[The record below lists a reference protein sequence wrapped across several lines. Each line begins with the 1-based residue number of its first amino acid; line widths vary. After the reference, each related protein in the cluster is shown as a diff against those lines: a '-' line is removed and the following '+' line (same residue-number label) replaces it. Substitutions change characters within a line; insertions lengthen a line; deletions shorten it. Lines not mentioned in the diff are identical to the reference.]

1 MIPTVVNST
10 SRVPSPHTVRAVNA
24 LGQGLRSPVKLHGAK
39 DKLTSVRVVLLIAAV
54 LFLVSCNTLQDRPT
68 DPQDDAASTTP
79 AIELGAGDVAEEAPI
94 EEETIEHIEPGTGKF
109 LNEAAANPP
118 IQDPPDDG
126 EITFNFEAQPLQEV
140 VKTILGDLLQENYVI
155 APGVTGQVTFATAKP
170 IRTDQVMAVLEMLLA
185 WNNATLVYSEGR
197 YNVLPIG
204 QAVKGKLTPRTDT
217 IYDGRGFQVRV
228 FPLQYISAPEMEK
241 LLKPY
246 AQDYAFVNV
255 DSARNMLVLS
265 GTPQEL
271 NNYKA
276 TIETFDVDWLAGMS
290 VGIYP
295 LQRVEVDTVV
305 PELETL
311 FGEGAST
318 PLAGMFRFMPME
330 RLNAVL
336 VITTQPQYLDKA
348 KSWIDV
354 LDRAAGSAGTRLYVY
369 EVKNVKAVDL
379 ADILNDAFST
389 GGTSTTRTVSAAGS
403 VAPGLESVEISS
415 INDPRRSDPQP
426 AVVARTETRGTDG
439 GLALVGG
446 EDIRITAVEE
456 SNSLLIRASPQQYE
470 AVLGAIRRL
479 DSIPLQVLIEV
490 KIIEVSLE
498 DNFAFGVQWFFEGAV
513 PSPSPTAKYDFTTEG
528 ASLGSA
534 FSGSPTLSYAFVAS
548 NARVLLDALETATSL
563 NVLSAPS
570 LLVLNNR
577 EANINVGDQIPV
589 VTTFI
594 NNGVGGDQAR
604 NTVQFRD
611 VGIILSVTPRVNPGG
626 LVFMEVSQEVSNVD
640 SGAQVLGGNV
650 PVQRRTLDTEIAVQS
665 GETVV
670 LGGLIS
676 ETTNAGRSGVPFLS
690 RIPLIGS
697 LFGQQRS
704 GTDRTELILLISPT
718 VVRSRE
724 EAHRISEEYQSRFK
738 GLVPLRDRINN
749 EF

>member
-1 MIPTVVNST
+1 MINS
-10 SRVPSPHTVRAVNA
+10 HNKVRAGRSSQADKTAFAPWGGRSLLSKIAGSA
-24 LGQGLRSPVKLHGAK
+24 LLVC
-39 DKLTSVRVVLLIAAV
+39 LTLVVA
-54 LFLVSCNTLQDRPT
+54 SCNTMPEAPVGSQPV
-68 DPQDDAASTTP
+68 DDASSSEI
-79 AIELGAGDVAEEAPI
+79 AIGAGDISEEPESFDD
-94 EEETIEHIEPGTGKF
+94 EEIEHIEQGTGQF
-109 LNEAAANPP
+109 LNEAAANRP
-118 IQDPPDDG
+118 IPDPPQDG

-140 VKTILGDLLQENYVI
+140 VKTILGDLLQQNYVI
-155 APGVTGQVTFATAKP
+155 APGVSGQVTFATAKP

-204 QAVKGKLTPRTDT
+204 QAVKGKLTPRTDPV
-217 IYDGRGFQVRV
+217 YDGRGFQVRV
-228 FPLQYISAPEMEK
+228 YPLEFISAAEMEK
-241 LLKPY
+241 LLRPY

-255 DSARNMLVLS
+255 DPARNMLVLA

-276 TIETFDVDWLAGMS
+276 TIETFDVDWLSGMS

-295 LQRVEVDTVV
+295 LDRVEVDTVV

-336 VITTQPQYLDKA
+336 VITTQPEYLNKA

-389 GGTSTTRTVSAAGS
+389 GGTSTTRTVSASGA

-415 INDPRRSDPQP
+415 INDPRRTETAP
-426 AVVARTETRGTDG
+426 AVVSRTETRGTDG
-439 GLALVGG
+439 GLAIVGG

-456 SNSLLIRASPQQYE
+456 SNSLLIRASPQQYD

-513 PSPSPTAKYDFTTEG
+513 PSVDPATKYDFSTEG

-548 NARVLLDALETATSL
+548 NARVLLDALETSTTL

-594 NNGVGGDQAR
+594 NNGVGNDQAR

-724 EAHRISEEYQSRFK
+724 EAHEISEEYQSRFK
-738 GLVPLRDRINN
+738 GLAPLRERINT